1 MKGGVF
7 MNNLSL
13 VALEKTSKA
22 GKTYYGIF
30 AIANDVEVLVCF
42 ISKHQYELLN
52 DLTQD

>member
-1 MKGGVF
+1 

-22 GKTYYGIF
+22 GKVYYGLF
-30 AIANDVEVLVCF
+30 ALANNVEVLVCF

-52 DLTQD
+52 DLTQE